1 MSFRIRL
8 FGITA
13 LIVALVLAIV
23 MALSWSG
30 VLRHEVLRLDERL
43 CLEARRMVSMPP
55 TAPQASLE
63 ADVADKLHLASA
75 QQLMMAVDRD
85 DGGVG
90 LKSSGWDDSLQ
101 LRRLEWG
108 AVKPSSPGGSGKAPP
123 PPPDDN
129 GAPPP
134 PPVVSCAFASFSA
147 RHSQWRAAR
156 ADQAPAT
163 AIVAA
168 DLEATEAD
176 LRDALRGLL
185 VWAVPMALAITAV
198 GAWLLSGIAMRPV
211 NRLRDAMTQ
220 VTQKALDQRL
230 DDKGEDR
237 EFKDM
242 ITAFNTM
249 LARLEASFHQ
259 ASRFSADA
267 AHELKTP
274 LTILQGRIE
283 QALNQSGGEAVE
295 LHLAQMLDEVR
306 RLAAITRKLLLLSQ
320 ADAGKVPLHITRV
333 DLSQMLETMVADA
346 HMLAPDKLLSSDVPR
361 GIVAPVDEQLVQQLF
376 NNLVSNALRYSP
388 PNGRIHVSAAD
399 SPSGTGIVF
408 TNSARTISDADRQ
421 RFFDRFYRGDAS
433 HSREVEGSG
442 LGLSLAREIAR
453 AHGGDLTLQPSAAD
467 EVRMRVWL
475 PRQ

>member
-1 MSFRIRL
+1 MSFRVRL

-13 LIVALVLAIV
+13 LIVALVLALV
-23 MALSWSG
+23 MGLSWSG
-30 VLRHEVLRLDERL
+30 VLRHEVQRLDERL
-43 CLEARRMVSMPP
+43 CMEARRLVSLPP
-55 TAPQASLE
+55 MAPHASLE
-63 ADVADKLHLASA
+63 SDVADKLHLASA
-75 QQLMMAVDRD
+75 RQLMMAVDRD

-90 LKSSGWDDSLQ
+90 LRSSGWDDSLQ
-101 LRRLEWG
+101 LRRLEWMR
-108 AVKPSSPGGSGKAPP
+108 KPSAAGAAPP
-123 PPPDDN
+123 PPPDGN

-134 PPVVSCAFASFSA
+134 PPVVSCSFASFSA

-156 ADQAPAT
+156 ADLAPAT
-163 AIVAA
+163 AIIAA

-185 VWAVPMALAITAV
+185 VWAVPMALAITGL

-283 QALNQSGGEAVE
+283 QALHQSGGEAVE

-320 ADAGKVPLHITRV
+320 ADAGKVPLHVTRV
-333 DLSQMLETMVADA
+333 DLSQMLETMMADA
-346 HMLAPDKLLSSDVPR
+346 HMLAPDKLLSSDVPA

-388 PNGRIHVSAAD
+388 PGGRIHVKATD
-399 SPSGTGIVF
+399 SPSGTQITF
-408 TNSARTISDADRQ
+408 TNSSRPISDADRQ

-453 AHGGDLTLQPSAAD
+453 AHGGDLTLEPGAAD

-475 PRQ
+475 PRA